1 MIHRRIDLPT
11 QGAYLETYF
20 LDYSDRLKNSAS
32 RPVILICPGG
42 GYSYTTDREAEPLA
56 LAFAA
61 RGYHAAVLRYPC
73 APTRYP
79 AALMSLGQAVLWLRE
94 HAEAFHMDAGRL
106 CVSGYSAGGH
116 LAASLGVFWHRDFLT
131 GMLGCTAEDIRP
143 QALLL
148 GYPVITDGDGAEK
161 GDFYSLRNL
170 LGRDATAEEVAFQ
183 CLENHVTSQT
193 PPTFLWSTDTDELVP
208 IVNTIDFS
216 AALCRAGVSQEVHI
230 YSVGEHGLGL
240 ANAVIE
246 DTLPGKARVNA
257 DCEGWIDLAERW
269 LRRQFGV

>member
-1 MIHRRIDLPT
+1 MIHRRIDLAT
-11 QGAYLETYF
+11 EGAYLETYF
-20 LDYSDRLKNSAS
+20 LDYSDRLKNSAV
-32 RPVILICPGG
+32 RPVVLICPGG

-56 LAFAA
+56 LAFAS

-79 AALMSLGQAVLWLRE
+79 AALVSLGQAVLWLRA
-94 HAEAFHMDAGRL
+94 HAEEYRIDGQRL

-116 LAASLGVFWHRDFLT
+116 LAASLGVFWHREFLHKL
-131 GMLGCTAEDIRP
+131 LGCTGEEIHP

-148 GYPVITDGDGAEK
+148 GYPVITDGDGEEK
-161 GDFYSLRNL
+161 GDYYSLRNL
-170 LGRDATAEEVAFQ
+170 LGREASAEEVALQ
-183 CLENHVTSQT
+183 CLENHVTDKT

-208 IVNTIDFS
+208 IRNSILFS

-230 YSVGEHGLGL
+230 YSVGEHGLSL
-240 ANAVIE
+240 ANAVTE
-246 DTLPGKARVNA
+246 DTLPDKRRVNA
-257 DCEGWIDLAERW
+257 DCENWIDLAGRW